1 MRGWCVACLL
11 LLAAWPA
18 WGQEQ
23 HAPGFLERGPLV
35 REVLAR
41 HPRVEAAR
49 WGVKA
54 ARAREP
60 QASAFGGLMVEG
72 MFAPQ
77 SGRGEVPWGQSVS
90 VGVPLP
96 RLGELGAREAGAEA
110 ETRMAEQGVEM
121 QRRELAL
128 EACMLWSDLYEVERA
143 LEANA
148 HHREVLGRLMEAA
161 RARLSA
167 NRGRLS
173 DLHAL
178 DMELGKM
185 EMDQLQMEAMRRRA
199 RIRLNALLGRD
210 PGEPLPVT
218 WDKADPWGVLER
230 VGVELGPGARPELR
244 EAEARVAGQEAMLDE
259 AGWMGWPM
267 WSVLGSYSTMW
278 DHPEHWFM
286 VGVGVE
292 LPLDRGPI
300 EARQRE
306 AQAEVERAKAERE
319 ALLDELG
326 AQLEEARSDVR
337 ALRER
342 ERVYQERLLPAARKR
357 LEALEAAFHGGQA
370 ELGEVLEAILALREL
385 EHEAWSNRAESWRR
399 VSGLEWA
406 AGWTPGLEDER

>member
-1 MRGWCVACLL
+1 
-11 LLAAWPA
+11 
-18 WGQEQ
+18 
-23 HAPGFLERGPLV
+23 LV

-54 ARAREP
+54 AQAREP
-60 QASAFGGLMVEG
+60 QASGFGDLMLEG
-72 MFAPQ
+72 MVAPQ
-77 SGRGEVPWGQSVS
+77 SGFGGVPWGQAVS

-96 RLGELGAREAGAEA
+96 RLGELGAREAGAKA

-128 EACMLWSDLYEVERA
+128 EACMLWSDLYEVERS

-148 HHREVLGRLMEAA
+148 HHREVLGDLERLAQ
-161 RARLSA
+161 ARLGA

-173 DLHAL
+173 DLHTL
-178 DMELGKM
+178 EIELSRM
-185 EMDQLQMEAMRRRA
+185 EMERARMERMGRQA
-199 RIRLNALLGRD
+199 RIRLNALLGRA

-218 WDKADPWGVLER
+218 WDKGDPWGVLEGA
-230 VGVELGPGARPELR
+230 VADPGIPAQPELQ

-267 WSVLGSYSTMW
+267 WSVLGSYNTMW

-292 LPLDRGPI
+292 IPLDQGAAG
-300 EARQRE
+300 ARQEELR
-306 AQAEVERAKAERE
+306 AEVERAKAERE
-319 ALLDELG
+319 AMRDELG
-326 AQLEEARSDVR
+326 ARLEEARSDAQEIQTLE
-337 ALRER
+337 ALYEGK
-342 ERVYQERLLPAARKR
+342 LLPAARKR
-357 LEALEAAFHGGQA
+357 LEALMAAFHGGQA
-370 ELGEVLEAILALREL
+370 ELGEVLEAALALREL

-399 VSGLEWA
+399 ASRLEWA
-406 AGWTPGLEDER
+406 LGQVPGLGGER